1 MAENETSHAPAPAPA
16 VPARPP
22 ASELGLRVASSL
34 ALAAV
39 ALLATWAGGWL
50 FAGLWFLAAAAILCE
65 WIAMAG
71 VEPRLALQLT
81 LGILLGGL
89 GALAVVADT
98 TPMDAFPFF
107 AAAALACLCGRTA
120 HDRRWAAAGFA
131 YAAVIAIVPPLV
143 REHPRLGL
151 VAILW
156 MFAVVWLTDIA
167 AYFAGRRFGG
177 PKLWPAVSPKKT
189 WSGFLGGLA
198 AAVMAGA
205 AVVLVARQF
214 GWEPPVPLGTVVL
227 ASAVASVASQLGD
240 LGESALKRR
249 FGAKDSGRLIPGHGG
264 VMDRLDGFW
273 AVAALMGLALA
284 AAPMRQG
291 WAAG

>member
-1 MAENETSHAPAPAPA
+1 
-16 VPARPP
+16 V
-22 ASELGLRVASSL
+22 
-34 ALAAV
+34 LAAV
-39 ALLATWAGGWL
+39 ALFATWAGGWL
-50 FAGLWFLAAAAILCE
+50 FAGFWFLAAAAILCE
-65 WIAMAG
+65 WIAVTG

-89 GALAVVADT
+89 AALAAIADT
-98 TPMDAFPFF
+98 TPTDALPFVM
-107 AAAALACLCGRTA
+107 AAALVCVCGRTA
-120 HDRRWAAAGFA
+120 RDRRWAAAGFA
-131 YAAVIAIVPPLV
+131 YAAVIALVPPLV

-151 VAILW
+151 VAIMW

-167 AYFAGRRFGG
+167 AYFTGRRFGG

-198 AAVMAGA
+198 AAVAAGA
-205 AVVLVARQF
+205 AVVLVARRF
-214 GWEPPVPLGTVVL
+214 GWEAPVPLGAVVL

-249 FGAKDSGRLIPGHGG
+249 FGAKDSGHLIPGHGG

-273 AVAALMGLALA
+273 SVAALMGLVLA
-284 AAPMRQG
+284 GLHLRQG